1 LIVAT
6 WNHAH
11 SIELCLM
18 EDLRRLLLLRL
29 LVVLGPGVML
39 LWLYFGLTPPQPL
52 PPWSIALF
60 LGLMAMAFIALR
72 LRARPLRP
80 VAAWELF
87 AHLQIDV
94 LALAVLSYF
103 GGGASNPFVSLLLLP
118 LIIAAALLPS
128 GQVWAMAAVTVS
140 VYTALMF
147 HYLPL
152 PGMLSG
158 HGPGFHAHLWG
169 MWLVFVISALL
180 IAGFVARLAATLR
193 NRDRE
198 VARLREKALRD
209 EQILAL
215 GMFAAGTAHE
225 LGTPL
230 STIAVLAKELEREY
244 GEDSLLC
251 ADLRT
256 LRQQVETCKSILGDL
271 LRGADLTA
279 DRESAQTL
287 DVLLERARN
296 RWQLLRPWVPLRVNC
311 AGPLPPPTVAAP
323 QTIGQTLIS
332 LLNNAADAC
341 PEGVDLAGHWDAQR
355 VVIEIRDRGPGLPSE
370 LTNRPGA
377 AFFSTKDGGTGI
389 GLLLANATLERLG
402 GQVSLSRDSRGG
414 TCTRID
420 LPARLEVA

>member
-1 LIVAT
+1 
-6 WNHAH
+6 
-11 SIELCLM
+11 M
-18 EDLRRLLLLRL
+18 ENLRRLLLLRL

-39 LWLYFGLTPPQPL
+39 LWLHFGLTPPQPL

-60 LGLMAMAFIALR
+60 LGLIALAFLALS
-72 LRARPLRP
+72 LRSRRSTP

-87 AHLQIDV
+87 AYLQFDV
-94 LALAVLSYF
+94 LALTVLLYF

-118 LIIAAALLPS
+118 LIIAAALLPA
-128 GQVWAMAAVTVS
+128 GQVWAMAGATVA

-158 HGPGFHAHLWG
+158 HGSGFHAHLWG

-180 IAGFVARLAATLR
+180 IAGFVARLAAALR
-193 NRDRE
+193 QRDRQ

-215 GMFAAGTAHE
+215 GMFAAGAAHE

-230 STIAVLAKELEREY
+230 ATIAVLAKELEREH
-244 GEDSLLC
+244 GQDSPLG

-256 LRQQVETCKSILGDL
+256 LRQQVEACKAILGDL
-271 LRGADLTA
+271 LRSADLSA
-279 DRESAQTL
+279 DRDAAQTL
-287 DVLLERARN
+287 DVVLERTRD
-296 RWQLLRPWVPLRVNC
+296 RWQLLRPWVPLRVDC
-311 AGPLPPPTVAAP
+311 AGPSPPPAVTAP
-323 QTIGQTLIS
+323 HTIGQTLIS

-341 PEGVDLAGHWDAQR
+341 PEGVDLAGRWDARR
-355 VVIEIRDRGPGLPSE
+355 VVIEIRDRGPGLPPEMESHLGE
-370 LTNRPGA
+370 
-377 AFFSTKDGGTGI
+377 AFCSTKDGGTGV

-402 GQVSLSRDSRGG
+402 GQVSLTRDPRGG

>member
-1 LIVAT
+1 
-6 WNHAH
+6 
-11 SIELCLM
+11 M

-29 LVVLGPGVML
+29 LVVLGPSVML
-39 LWLYFGLTPPQPL
+39 LWLHFGLEPPQPL

-60 LGLMAMAFIALR
+60 LGLIALAFLALGLRSRR
-72 LRARPLRP
+72 LKP

-87 AHLQIDV
+87 AYLQFDV
-94 LALAVLSYF
+94 LALTVLLYF

-118 LIIAAALLPS
+118 LIITAALLPA
-128 GQVWAMAAVTVS
+128 GCVWAMAGTTVA
-140 VYTALMF
+140 VYTVLMF

-158 HGPGFHAHLWG
+158 HGLGFHAHLWG

-180 IAGFVARLAATLR
+180 IAGFVARLAAALR

-215 GMFAAGTAHE
+215 GTFAAGAAHE

-230 STIAVLAKELEREY
+230 STIAVLAKELEREHD
-244 GEDSLLC
+244 EDPSLC

-256 LRQQVETCKSILGDL
+256 LRQQVEACKSILGDL
-271 LRGADLTA
+271 LRSADLVA
-279 DRESAQTL
+279 DREVTQPL
-287 DVLLERARN
+287 DALLERTRN
-296 RWQLLRPWVPLRVNC
+296 RWQLLRPRVPLQVHC
-311 AGPLPPPTVAAP
+311 AGSLPPPTVAAP

-341 PEGVDLAGHWDAQR
+341 PDGVDLAGRWDAR
-355 VVIEIRDRGPGLPSE
+355 WVVIEIRDWGPGLPSE
-370 LTNRPGA
+370 VANRPGE

-389 GLLLANATLERLG
+389 GLMLANATLERLG
-402 GQVSLSRDSRGG
+402 GRVSLSRDARGG

-420 LPARLEVA
+420 LPARIEVA

>member
-1 LIVAT
+1 
-6 WNHAH
+6 
-11 SIELCLM
+11 M

-39 LWLYFGLTPPQPL
+39 LWLHFGLTPPQPL

-60 LGLMAMAFIALR
+60 LGLIALAFLALS
-72 LRARPLRP
+72 LRSRHSTP

-87 AHLQIDV
+87 AYLQFDV
-94 LALAVLSYF
+94 LALTVLLYF

-118 LIIAAALLPS
+118 LIIAAALLPA
-128 GQVWAMAAVTVS
+128 GQVWAMAGATVA

-158 HGPGFHAHLWG
+158 HGSGFHAHLWG

-193 NRDRE
+193 QRDRQ
-198 VARLREKALRD
+198 VSRLREKALRD

-215 GMFAAGTAHE
+215 GMFAAGAAHE

-230 STIAVLAKELEREY
+230 ATIAVLAKELEREH
-244 GEDSLLC
+244 GQDSPLG

-256 LRQQVETCKSILGDL
+256 LRQQVEACKAILGDL
-271 LRGADLTA
+271 LRSADLSA
-279 DRESAQTL
+279 DRDAAQTL
-287 DVLLERARN
+287 DVVLERTRD
-296 RWQLLRPWVPLRVNC
+296 RWQLLRPWVPLRVDC
-311 AGPLPPPTVAAP
+311 AGPSPPPAVTAP
-323 QTIGQTLIS
+323 HTIGQTLIS

-341 PEGVDLAGHWDAQR
+341 PEGVDLAGRWDARR
-355 VVIEIRDRGPGLPSE
+355 VVIEIRDRGPGLPPEVESHLGE
-370 LTNRPGA
+370 
-377 AFFSTKDGGTGI
+377 AFCSTKDGGTGV

-402 GQVSLSRDSRGG
+402 GQVSLTRDPRGG

>member
-1 LIVAT
+1 MA
-6 WNHAH
+6 
-11 SIELCLM
+11 
-18 EDLRRLLLLRL
+18 DLRRLLLLRL

-39 LWLYFGLTPPQPL
+39 LWLHFGLEPPQPL

-60 LGLMAMAFIALR
+60 LGLIALAFLALGLRSRR
-72 LRARPLRP
+72 LAP
-80 VAAWELF
+80 VSPWELF
-87 AHLQIDV
+87 AYLQFDV
-94 LALAVLSYF
+94 LALAVLLYF
-103 GGGASNPFVSLLLLP
+103 GGGASNPFISLLLLP
-118 LIIAAALLPS
+118 LIIAAALLPAS
-128 GQVWAMAAVTVS
+128 QVWAMAGTTVA

-215 GMFAAGTAHE
+215 GTFAAGAAHE

-230 STIAVLAKELEREY
+230 STIAVLARELEREHD
-244 GEDSLLC
+244 EDPSLC

-256 LRQQVETCKSILGDL
+256 LRQQVEACKSILGDL
-271 LRGADLTA
+271 LRSADLAA
-279 DRESAQTL
+279 DREATQPV
-287 DVLLERARN
+287 DALLERTRS
-296 RWQLLRPWVPLRVNC
+296 RWQLLRPRVPLRVHC
-311 AGPLPPPTVAAP
+311 AGPSPSPTVAAP

-341 PEGVDLAGHWDAQR
+341 PDGVDLAGRWDARR
-355 VVIEIRDRGPGLPSE
+355 VVIEIRDRGPGLPSDVA
-370 LTNRPGA
+370 NRPGE

-420 LPARLEVA
+420 LPARLEIA

>member
-1 LIVAT
+1 
-6 WNHAH
+6 
-11 SIELCLM
+11 M

-39 LWLYFGLTPPQPL
+39 LWLRFGLIPPQPL
-52 PPWSIALF
+52 PLWMIGSFLALIM
-60 LGLMAMAFIALR
+60 LACAVLR
-72 LRARPLRP
+72 LRVRLAAS
-80 VAAWELF
+80 VTAWELF
-87 AHLQIDV
+87 GHLQLDV
-94 LALAVLSYF
+94 LALAVLLYF
-103 GGGASNPFVSLLLLP
+103 SGGASNPFVSLLLLP
-118 LIIAAALLPS
+118 LIITAALLPA
-128 GQVWAMAAVTVS
+128 GCVWAMALVTIM
-140 VYTALMF
+140 VYTVLMF

-169 MWLVFVISALL
+169 MWLVFVISVLL
-180 IAGFVARLAATLR
+180 IAGFVARLAAALR
-193 NRDRE
+193 NRDHE

-215 GMFAAGTAHE
+215 GTFAAGAAHE

-230 STIAVLAKELEREY
+230 STIAVLTKELEREY
-244 GEDSLLC
+244 VEDPSLY

-256 LRQQVETCKSILGDL
+256 LREQVEACKSILGDL
-271 LRGADLTA
+271 LRSADLAA
-279 DRESAQTL
+279 DREATQPL
-287 DVLLERARN
+287 DALLERTRN
-296 RWQLLRPWVPLRVNC
+296 RWQLLRPRVPLRVHC

-323 QTIGQTLIS
+323 QTVGQTLIS

-341 PEGVDLAGHWDAQR
+341 PEGVDLAGRWDACR
-355 VVIEIRDRGPGLPSE
+355 VVIEIRDRGPGLPAE
-370 LTNRPGA
+370 VVNRPGE

-402 GQVSLSRDSRGG
+402 GQVSLSHDTRGG

-420 LPARLEVA
+420 LPARLEIA

>member
-1 LIVAT
+1 
-6 WNHAH
+6 
-11 SIELCLM
+11 M

-60 LGLMAMAFIALR
+60 LGLMVMAFIALR
-72 LRARPLRP
+72 LRARLLKP

-94 LALAVLSYF
+94 LALAVLLYF
-103 GGGASNPFVSLLLLP
+103 SGGASNPFVSLLLLP
-118 LIIAAALLPS
+118 LIITAALLPA
-128 GQVWAMAAVTVS
+128 GYVWAMAGVTVAF
-140 VYTALMF
+140 YTALMF

-169 MWLVFVISALL
+169 MWLVFVVSALL
-180 IAGFVARLAATLR
+180 IAGFVARLASTLR
-193 NRDRE
+193 DRDRE

-215 GMFAAGTAHE
+215 GMFAAGAAHE

-230 STIAVLAKELEREY
+230 STIAVLAKELEREH

-251 ADLRT
+251 ADLRM
-256 LRQQVETCKSILGDL
+256 LRQQVETCKAILGDL

-279 DRESAQTL
+279 DREAAQTL
-287 DVLLERARN
+287 DVLLERTRN

-341 PEGVDLAGHWDAQR
+341 PEGVDLAGRWDARR
-355 VVIEIRDRGPGLPSE
+355 VVIEIRDQGPGLPSE
-370 LTNRPGA
+370 MANRSGE
-377 AFFSTKDGGTGI
+377 AFFSTKDDGMGI

-402 GQVSLSRDSRGG
+402 GQVSLSRDPRGG

>member
-1 LIVAT
+1 
-6 WNHAH
+6 
-11 SIELCLM
+11 M

-29 LVVLGPGVML
+29 LVVLGPSVML
-39 LWLYFGLTPPQPL
+39 LWLHFGLEPPQPL

-60 LGLMAMAFIALR
+60 LGLIALAFLALGLRSRR
-72 LRARPLRP
+72 LKP

-87 AHLQIDV
+87 AYLQFDV
-94 LALAVLSYF
+94 LALAVLLYF

-118 LIIAAALLPS
+118 LIITAALLPT
-128 GQVWAMAAVTVS
+128 GQVWAMVGVTVA

-158 HGPGFHAHLWG
+158 HGSGFHAHLWG

-215 GMFAAGTAHE
+215 GMFAAGAAHE

-230 STIAVLAKELEREY
+230 STIAVLAKELEREH

-256 LRQQVETCKSILGDL
+256 LRQEVEACKSILGDL
-271 LRGADLTA
+271 LRSADLVA
-279 DRESAQTL
+279 DREATQPL
-287 DVLLERARN
+287 DALLERARN
-296 RWQLLRPWVPLRVNC
+296 RWQLLRPRVPLRVHC

-341 PEGVDLAGHWDAQR
+341 PEGVDLAGRWDAQR

-370 LTNRPGA
+370 LANRPGE

>member
-1 LIVAT
+1 
-6 WNHAH
+6 
-11 SIELCLM
+11 M

-29 LVVLGPGVML
+29 LVVLGPCVML
-39 LWLYFGLTPPQPL
+39 LWLRFGLTPPQPL
-52 PPWSIALF
+52 PLWAIGLF
-60 LGLMAMAFIALR
+60 LGLVTVAFAALR
-72 LRARPLRP
+72 LRVRLMAP
-80 VAAWELF
+80 VTAWELF
-87 AHLQIDV
+87 AYLQLDV
-94 LALAVLSYF
+94 LALAVLLFFS
-103 GGGASNPFVSLLLLP
+103 GGASNPFVSLLLLP
-118 LIIAAALLPS
+118 LIVAAALLPA
-128 GQVWAMAAVTVS
+128 GCVWAMAGVTVA

-180 IAGFVARLAATLR
+180 IAGFVARLAAMLR

-209 EQILAL
+209 EQILTL
-215 GMFAAGTAHE
+215 GMFAAGAAHE

-244 GEDSLLC
+244 GEDSPLC

-256 LRQQVETCKSILGDL
+256 LRQQVEACKSILGDL
-271 LRGADLTA
+271 LRSADLAA
-279 DRESAQTL
+279 DREAAQTL
-287 DVLLERARN
+287 DVLLERTRS

-311 AGPLPPPTVAAP
+311 AGPLPPPAVVAP
-323 QTIGQTLIS
+323 QTLGQILIS

-341 PEGVDLAGHWDAQR
+341 PEGVDLAGRWDARR

-370 LTNRPGA
+370 MANRPGE
-377 AFFSTKDGGTGI
+377 AFFSTKDGGMGI

-402 GQVSLSRDSRGG
+402 GRVSLSRDPRGG

>member
-1 LIVAT
+1 
-6 WNHAH
+6 
-11 SIELCLM
+11 M
-18 EDLRRLLLLRL
+18 ENLRRLLLLRL

-39 LWLYFGLTPPQPL
+39 LWLHFGLTPPQPL

-60 LGLMAMAFIALR
+60 LGLIALAFLALSLRSRR
-72 LRARPLRP
+72 LTP

-87 AHLQIDV
+87 AYLQFDV
-94 LALAVLSYF
+94 LALTILLYF

-118 LIIAAALLPS
+118 LIIAAALLPA
-128 GQVWAMAAVTVS
+128 GQVWAMAGATVA

-158 HGPGFHAHLWG
+158 HGSGFHAHLWG

-180 IAGFVARLAATLR
+180 IAGFVARLAAALR
-193 NRDRE
+193 QRDRQ

-215 GMFAAGTAHE
+215 GMFAAGAAHE

-230 STIAVLAKELEREY
+230 ATIAVLAKELEREH
-244 GEDSLLC
+244 GEDSPLG

-256 LRQQVETCKSILGDL
+256 LRQQVEACKAILGDL
-271 LRGADLTA
+271 LRSADLSA
-279 DRESAQTL
+279 DREAAQTL
-287 DVLLERARN
+287 DVVLERTRD
-296 RWQLLRPWVPLRVNC
+296 RWQLLRPWVPLRVDC
-311 AGPLPPPTVAAP
+311 AGPSPPPAVTAP

-341 PEGVDLAGHWDAQR
+341 PEGVDLAGRWDARR
-355 VVIEIRDRGPGLPSE
+355 VVIEIRDRGPGLPPEVESHLGE
-370 LTNRPGA
+370 
-377 AFFSTKDGGTGI
+377 AFCSTKDGGTGV

-402 GQVSLSRDSRGG
+402 GQVSLTRDPRGG